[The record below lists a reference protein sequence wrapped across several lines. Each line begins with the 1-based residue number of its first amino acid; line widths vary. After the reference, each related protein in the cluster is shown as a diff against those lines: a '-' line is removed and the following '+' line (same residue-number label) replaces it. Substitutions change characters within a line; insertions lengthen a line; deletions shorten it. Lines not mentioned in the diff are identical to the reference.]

1 MKQLTHY
8 FIMNN
13 CFIKILLIFLI
24 ENKSSVI
31 IAHLPCQYKYKIAL
45 VCDFFYPLQ
54 GGVEIHLYQ
63 LALTL
68 IRKGCKVIMITH
80 YYNDRQG
87 IRYMGN
93 GLKV

>member
-24 ENKSSVI
+24 DNKRYYKYLIFMSE
-31 IAHLPCQYKYKIAL
+31 YKYKIAL